1 MNIPKIF
8 EVYNFKHY
16 PGANPYLSSSA
27 IVFDLE
33 INCSAGLLS
42 LEAYCHEV
50 GRDLPSVQGITAE
63 SYTELFA
70 RLALEVSK
78 LEMDLYVKDYR
89 IQPGENC
96 DRIILQSIHKKTSY
110 EVVDLVRDWLE
121 YISADKTFSIL
132 KEIERIQKIFRAS
145 TYGGPTVYSL
155 LQSAWGKN
163 IPTFYLPDER
173 LIQYGYGK
181 YQVRGVATTFSVDSR
196 LDSDFTTLKDDCKAF
211 LETCGFPTPKG
222 RIVYT
227 LGGALSAATALG
239 YPVAVKPVVGHKGIG
254 VTANVRD
261 DKGLEFAFLNAQ
273 SVLAERHRAI
283 IVEQSIKGADYR
295 LLCVGGKFAAAV
307 ERRSPYIIGDGVSTV
322 KELIDKENQTPARQD
337 TPTSPLGKII
347 TDDVMEKYLGEQ
359 GVYFDTVLKEDE
371 VIYLRKVANLS
382 SGGVSIDATKTI
394 HPDNMILAQ
403 EIAQYLQL
411 VCLGIDVIAEDLSVS
426 WKDGNFGII
435 EINSA
440 PGIYMHLNP
449 AVGDSVDVPGLI
461 LDYLFPPSTPSRI
474 PIITFNRLYKEE
486 IYQIINHILL
496 QHPQWTIGTVS
507 REGVWLNH
515 SQRRVNFD
523 YNSSVIA
530 LLRHPKLDLL
540 IAEYSEDLFEIEGMA
555 YSGSNLVILDNPT
568 PIEME
573 LGRDLLQD
581 GALIVKQGQEVR
593 LQVQG
598 SIEQYHLGEENPF
611 SYIFLK
617 EITRLIQ

>member
-1 MNIPKIF
+1 MTIPQIF

-16 PGANPYLSSSA
+16 PGANPYLGSSA
-27 IVFDLE
+27 VVFDFRVDLA
-33 INCSAGLLS
+33 AGPLS
-42 LEAYCHEV
+42 VEAYCDEV
-50 GRDLPSVQGITAE
+50 SRDLPRLQGLSAE

-70 RLALEVSK
+70 KLSLEISK
-78 LEMDLYVKDYR
+78 LDMELYVKDYR
-89 IQPGENC
+89 VEKGEKS

-110 EVVDLVRDWLE
+110 EVIQLVRDWLE
-121 YISADKTFSIL
+121 YISANKSFAIQ
-132 KEIERIQKIFRAS
+132 KEIAKIQKIFRAS

-155 LQSAWGKN
+155 LQRAWHKN
-163 IPTFYLPDER
+163 IPTLYLRDER

-227 LGGALSAATALG
+227 LKGALAAAETLG

-254 VTANVRD
+254 VTANVKD
-261 DKGLEFAFLNAQ
+261 DQGLQFAFLNAQ
-273 SVLAERHRAI
+273 SALLEGHDAI
-283 IVEQSIKGADYR
+283 IVEQSIKGSDYR

-307 ERRSPYIIGDGVSTV
+307 ERRPPYITGDGVSTV
-322 KELIDKENQTPARQD
+322 EELIQRENQTPARLD

-347 TDDVMEKYLGEQ
+347 TDEVMEKYLGEQ
-359 GVYFDTVLKEDE
+359 GVFFDTVLKDGEL
-371 VIYLRKVANLS
+371 VYLRKVANLS

-426 WKDGNFGII
+426 WKEGNFGII

-440 PGIYMHLNP
+440 PGVYMHLNP
-449 AVGDSVDVPGLI
+449 AIGESVDVPGLI
-461 LDYLFPPSTPSRI
+461 LDYLFPPSTPSRV
-474 PIITFNRLYKEE
+474 PIITFNRLEKEE

-496 QHPQWTIGTVS
+496 HHPQWTIGTVS

-523 YNSSVIA
+523 YNSSVTSF
-530 LLRHPKLDLL
+530 LRHPRLDLL
-540 IAEYSEDLFEIEGMA
+540 IAEYSEDIFEIEGMA
-555 YSGSNLVILDNPT
+555 YNGSNLVILDNPT
-568 PIEME
+568 PTEMA
-573 LGRDLLQD
+573 LGRDLLPD
-581 GALIVKQGQEVR
+581 GALIVKQGQSVR
-593 LQVQG
+593 VQVRG
-598 SIEQYHLGEENPF
+598 SIEQYDLGEDNPF

-617 EITRLIQ
+617 EITRLIE